1 VRGPIVSEAQGEYGE
16 RGTRTYTSERL
27 EGLDEEGVARWA

>member
-1 VRGPIVSEAQGEYGE
+1 MRRPTVSEAQGEYGE

-27 EGLDEEGVARWA
+27 GSLDEEGVAR